1 MSAQPNSPLKLAN
14 YIGGHPIAP
23 KTGKYLNNFEPATG
37 EVYSL
42 VPDSGAEDI
51 NLAVDA
57 AKQIFPWWSKRTP
70 EQRSQVLLSIAD
82 RMERALD
89 VLARAESRDQG
100 KPYHLAREIEIPRA
114 IYNFR
119 YFATKILHVEEMARS
134 NQAQE
139 ALNYTHRRPV
149 GVAGLISPWNL
160 PLYLLTWKIAPAIA
174 AGNTVVCKPSELTP
188 MTAFLLAELLNEAG
202 LPHGVVNIVF
212 GTGPAAG
219 AALTQHPDV
228 PLLSFTGGTATGRKV
243 LEASIPR
250 FKRTSLEL
258 GGKNAALVFADCDLS
273 EAVITSVRSAFQ
285 NQGEIC
291 LCNSRIFVEESIFD
305 KFVDKFARAASLIR
319 LGDPLEKET
328 QMGPLVSREHR
339 EKVLGY
345 IQLAGQEG
353 GTIMGGGSVPKMP
366 SPLDGGY
373 FLSPTVITGLGP
385 RSRCMQEEIF
395 GPVVTIAPFKTEE
408 EAIEAANSTEYGLS
422 ASVWTGNLSRA
433 HRVAQSLDVGTVW
446 VNTWMLRDLAMPF
459 GGTKH
464 SGLGREGGD
473 HSLDFFTETKTI
485 CVKL

>member
-1 MSAQPNSPLKLAN
+1 MSAPQSPLKLAN
-14 YIGGHPIAP
+14 YIGGHAVAP
-23 KTGKYLNNFEPATG
+23 KTGRYLDNYEPATG
-37 EVYSL
+37 KVYSL
-42 VPDSGAEDI
+42 VPDSGAEDV
-51 NLAVDA
+51 NAAVGA
-57 AKQIFPWWSKRTP
+57 AKEIFPWWSKRTP

-89 VLARAESRDQG
+89 ELARAESRDQG
-100 KPYHLAREIEIPRA
+100 KPYHLAREAEIPRS
-114 IYNFR
+114 IQNFR
-119 YFATKILHVEEMARS
+119 YFATKILHSEDTSRH
-134 NQAQE
+134 NRAQD
-139 ALNYTHRRPV
+139 ALNYTHRSPI

-160 PLYLLTWKIAPAIA
+160 PLLLLTWKIAPAIA

-188 MTAFLLAELLNEAG
+188 MTAFLMGELMNEAG

-212 GTGPAAG
+212 GTGQGAG

-250 FKRTSLEL
+250 FKKTSLEL

-291 LCNSRIFVEESIFD
+291 LCNSRIFVEESIFE

-339 EKVLGY
+339 EKVLSY
-345 IQLAGQEG
+345 IRLAGQEG
-353 GTIMGGGSVPKMP
+353 GTILGGGSVPQMAAP
-366 SPLDGGY
+366 FDQGY
-373 FLSPTVITGLGP
+373 FLSPTVITGISPSG
-385 RSRCMQEEIF
+385 RCMQEEIF

-408 EAIEAANSTEYGLS
+408 EAIESANGTEYGLS
-422 ASVWTGNLSRA
+422 ASVWTGNVARA
-433 HRVAQSLDVGTVW
+433 HRVAQALHVGTVW
-446 VNTWMLRDLAMPF
+446 VNCWMLRDLAMPF
-459 GGTKH
+459 GGMKH

-473 HSLDFFTETKTI
+473 HSLEFFTETKTV